1 MKTLNMVQ
9 MADIEGGDSC
19 ETTLK
24 VTVLSCAFASVS
36 GLTITRLYGQPIGR
50 RAIALARRLLDS
62 EDALHRVVGT
72 ADNCGCFGTKFAS
85 TPAATIAKNKALLA
99 IVTFLRTQITDVGS
113 VATAS
118 A

>member
-36 GLTITRLYGQPIGR
+36 GPIG
-50 RAIALARRLLDS
+50 ALIFGRTC
-62 EDALHRVVGT
+62 VGT
-72 ADNCGCFGTKFAS
+72 A
-85 TPAATIAKNKALLA
+85 
-99 IVTFLRTQITDVGS
+99 VGY
-113 VATAS
+113 AMTC
-118 A
+118 